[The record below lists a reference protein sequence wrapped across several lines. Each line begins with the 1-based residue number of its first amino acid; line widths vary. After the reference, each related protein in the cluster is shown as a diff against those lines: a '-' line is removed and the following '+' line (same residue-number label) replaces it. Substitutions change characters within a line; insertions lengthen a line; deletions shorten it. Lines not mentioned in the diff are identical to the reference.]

1 VNKLI
6 TLVWVLARDK
16 FITIIP
22 NTDSANMDQLANG
35 LKDFIKSEDLLQP
48 TDKVL
53 VAVSGGVDS
62 MVLAYLL
69 HDLGYNLGIVHA
81 NFQLRGKSA
90 DLDQQLV
97 KETAG
102 LWQVPFHLRKF
113 DTRTHAKENGISI
126 QMAARDLRYP
136 WFDELKETHNYHKI
150 ATGHHLNDVL
160 ETLLLNLTKGTGI
173 AGLHGILPIRGSIVR
188 PLLFATKQQVLNYA
202 KNEDLKWN
210 EDQSNDSDHYQRNL
224 IRNQVIP
231 VLRKI
236 NPSLEESAKNTV
248 EILRSVEKQ
257 YAKSIEQL
265 RKDIFR
271 FDGRHVLV
279 RKSDLEAIE
288 APILADLIGDFG
300 FNYDQCKSLL
310 DDAFNH
316 TGKIFQS
323 TSHTLNIDREHIII
337 TANLLESQSI
347 EILKFNQESLKI
359 GAQQWKFTKQPRHNY
374 AIRPE
379 ARIGAFDLEKL
390 SFPLTVR
397 KWLPG
402 DRFYP
407 LGMRHSKKI
416 SDLLIDT
423 KIPINSKED
432 VKVLVSEESIVWVV
446 GHRIDD
452 RYKITEK
459 TERVMEIEVVENA
472 EHRISN
478 TES

>member
-1 VNKLI
+1 
-6 TLVWVLARDK
+6 
-16 FITIIP
+16 
-22 NTDSANMDQLANG
+22 
-35 LKDFIKSEDLLQP
+35 
-48 TDKVL
+48 
-53 VAVSGGVDS
+53 
-62 MVLAYLL
+62 
-69 HDLGYNLGIVHA
+69 
-81 NFQLRGKSA
+81 
-90 DLDQQLV
+90 
-97 KETAG
+97 
-102 LWQVPFHLRKF
+102 
-113 DTRTHAKENGISI
+113 
-126 QMAARDLRYP
+126 
-136 WFDELKETHNYHKI
+136 
-150 ATGHHLNDVL
+150 
-160 ETLLLNLTKGTGI
+160 
-173 AGLHGILPIRGSIVR
+173 
-188 PLLFATKQQVLNYA
+188 LNYA

-423 KIPINSKED
+423 KIPVNSKED

-459 TERVMEIEVVENA
+459 TRNVLEIDIKYP
-472 EHRISN
+472 ISN
-478 TES
+478 TK